1 MQVCAID
8 TPIDLLGVA
17 LQIVTFA
24 ALLFALLPLVYYLLC
39 LYCVIGYFRGLR
51 KIPQARS
58 SFMPAASIVKPVR
71 GLDHEAYENFA
82 SFCRLDYPV
91 YEVVFAVSDAS
102 DPVIPVIEKLRSEFP
117 AVSIRLITNVPR
129 VGTSDKVN
137 NLCQLAQNAKYDLLV
152 MSDSDVRVEADY
164 LKQVAAP
171 FADPKVG
178 AVTAFYKS
186 QPSESLA
193 SNLDALGMYMDSA
206 PAALVAKK
214 IEGRLGFAFGWTMA
228 TSKKHLA
235 EIGGWEAI
243 VNHHSEDFEL
253 GKRIALCGHRVVLM
267 AKPVYMVFSKENFS
281 EYFRRE
287 LRWSIALKSARPSG
301 YWGLLFTHGL
311 PWALVGAAVG
321 LLIGWPQIAASYLL
335 AYLFLRVIMT
345 WLTGRWGLGDRE
357 LYKIM
362 WLVPVRDAISFIV
375 WLAGFFA
382 EKIVWRGLEYRLHK
396 GQLIP
401 ILSTSAGLPAR
412 RESISQV
419 VS

>member
-1 MQVCAID
+1 
-8 TPIDLLGVA
+8 

-39 LYCVIGYFRGLR
+39 LYCVIGYFRGVR
-51 KIPQARS
+51 KVS
-58 SFMPAASIVKPVR
+58 SAKTPFMPPASIVKPVR
-71 GLDHEAYENFA
+71 GLDHEAYGNFA

-102 DPVIPVIEKLRSEFP
+102 DPVIPVIEKLRAEFP
-117 AVSIRLITNVPR
+117 AVSIRLITDVPH
-129 VGTSDKVN
+129 VGASDKVN
-137 NLCQLAQNAKYDLLV
+137 NLCQLAQNARYDLLV

-164 LKQVAAP
+164 LKQVTAP

-186 QPSESLA
+186 QTSGSLA

-214 IEGRLGFAFGWTMA
+214 IEGRLGFAFGWTVA

-311 PWALVGAAVG
+311 PWALVGAAAS
-321 LLIGWPQIAASYLL
+321 LLIGSPLIATFYLL
-335 AYLFLRVIMT
+335 AYLFLRAAMT

-362 WLVPVRDAISFIV
+362 WLIPVRDAISYFV
-375 WLAGFFA
+375 WVMGFFA
-382 EKIVWRGLEYRLHK
+382 EKIVWRGQEYRLHK

-401 ILSTSAGLPAR
+401 MLSTCEGLVAH
-412 RESISQV
+412 REP
-419 VS
+419 VSSVTS

>member
-1 MQVCAID
+1 
-8 TPIDLLGVA
+8 
-17 LQIVTFA
+17 
-24 ALLFALLPLVYYLLC
+24 
-39 LYCVIGYFRGLR
+39 
-51 KIPQARS
+51 
-58 SFMPAASIVKPVR
+58 MPPASIVKPVR
-71 GLDHEAYENFA
+71 GLDQEAYENFA

-91 YEVVFAVSDAS
+91 YEVLFAVSDAS
-102 DPVIPVIEKLRSEFP
+102 DPVIPVIEKLRAEFP
-117 AVSIRLITNVPR
+117 TVSVRLITNVPH

-164 LKQVAAP
+164 LKQVTAP

-186 QPSESLA
+186 QTSGSLA

-206 PAALVAKK
+206 PAALVARK

-235 EIGGWEAI
+235 EIGGWKAI

-253 GKRIALCGHRVVLM
+253 GKRVALCGYQVVLM
-267 AKPVYMVFSKENFS
+267 AKPVCMVFPKETFA
-281 EYFRRE
+281 EYFHRE

-311 PWALVGAAVG
+311 PWALVGTAVG
-321 LLIGWPQIAASYLL
+321 LSIGSIPIAISYLL
-335 AYLFLRVIMT
+335 AYLILRVVLT
-345 WLTGRWGLGDRE
+345 WLTGRWGLGDRQ
-357 LYKIM
+357 LSKIL
-362 WLVPVRDAISFIV
+362 WLVPVRDAISFFV
-375 WLAGFFA
+375 WVTGFFS
-382 EKIVWRGLEYRLHK
+382 EKVIWRGLEYRLHD
-396 GQLIP
+396 GQLSPIP
-401 ILSTSAGLPAR
+401 PPSDGFAAR
-412 RESISQV
+412 RESISSV

>member
-1 MQVCAID
+1 M
-8 TPIDLLGVA
+8 L
-17 LQIVTFA
+17 
-24 ALLFALLPLVYYLLC
+24 ALLPFAYYVLS
-39 LYCVIGYFRGLR
+39 LYCVIAHFRGVR
-51 KIPQARS
+51 KVSAEKP
-58 SFMPAASIVKPVR
+58 SFMPPASIVKPVR

-91 YEVVFAVSDAS
+91 YEVVFAVSDMS
-102 DPVIPVIEKLRSEFP
+102 DPVIPVIEKLCSEFP
-117 AVSIRLITNVPR
+117 AASIRLITDVPR
-129 VGTSDKVN
+129 VGASDKVN
-137 NLCQLAQNAKYDLLV
+137 NLCQLAQSAKYDLLV

-164 LKQVAAP
+164 LKQVTAP

-186 QPSESLA
+186 QTSGSLA

-311 PWALVGAAVG
+311 PWALVGAAAS
-321 LLIGWPQIAASYLL
+321 LLIGSPLIATFYLL
-335 AYLFLRVIMT
+335 TYLFLRAAMT

-362 WLVPVRDAISFIV
+362 WLIPVRDAISFFV
-375 WLAGFFA
+375 WVVGFFA
-382 EKIVWRGLEYRLHK
+382 EKIVWRGLEYRLHE

-401 ILSTSAGLPAR
+401 ILSTGEGLVAH
-412 RESISQV
+412 REP
-419 VS
+419 VSSVTT